1 MSGRSETSAV
11 FADRLS
17 EIRSFWTPLPDKP
30 EETPEGMLRAL
41 WFTAAGSPTSIQKAA
56 QDAGSEKAG
65 PATDAAAAVADLP
78 TLDAEALGRLSALID
93 RKRSGTP
100 LAHLTGRQGFLGL
113 ELLAG
118 PGALIPRRE
127 TEIVGKAALAKIK
140 ALARERGE
148 LLVLDVCTGS
158 GNLALAY
165 AFHEPKAKVFGADLS
180 EDAVALAR
188 LNAAHVGL
196 DVEFRA
202 GDLVAPYDNDGFLG
216 KVDFLSCNPPYISSA
231 KVPQMHNEI
240 SGFEP
245 ELAFNGG
252 VFGVSVLTKLLR
264 NAPRFLKPGS
274 WLGFEVG
281 LGQGP
286 ALAKQLAKNPAFAE
300 VETYADGNG
309 EVRAILARSV

>member
-1 MSGRSETSAV
+1 MSGHTDLSGV
-11 FADRLS
+11 FEDLLS
-17 EIRSFWTPLPDKP
+17 EIRSFWSPLPDKP
-30 EETPEGMLRAL
+30 EEAPEGILRAL
-41 WFTAAGSPTSIQKAA
+41 WLSAGGTPTSIQKAI
-56 QDAGSEKAG
+56 QDAVGEAAG
-65 PATDAAAAVADLP
+65 AKLPA
-78 TLDAEALGRLSALID
+78 LDADALIRLRSLID
-93 RKRSGTP
+93 RKKSGVP

-127 TEIVGKAALAKIK
+127 TEIIGKAALAKIK
-140 ALARERGE
+140 ALARDRGNP
-148 LLVLDVCTGS
+148 LVLDVCTGS

-188 LNAAHVGL
+188 LNAAQLGL

-202 GDLVAPYDNDGFLG
+202 GDLLAPYENEEFLG

-286 ALAKQLAKNPAFAE
+286 ALAKQLGKNPAFAE

-309 EVRAILARSV
+309 EVRAILARSVPEVVS

>member
-1 MSGRSETSAV
+1 MSGEKDPDAV
-11 FADRLS
+11 FADLLS
-17 EIRSFWTPLPDKP
+17 EIRSFWSPLPDKP
-30 EETPEGMLRAL
+30 EESPEGILRAL
-41 WFTAAGSPTSIQKAA
+41 WLTAGGTPTSVQKAA
-56 QDAGSEKAG
+56 PDAGRE
-65 PATDAAAAVADLP
+65 AAAAADLP
-78 TLDAEALGRLSALID
+78 ALGAEALDRLRSLIG
-93 RKRSGTP
+93 RKRSGVP
-100 LAHLTGRQGFLGL
+100 LAHLTGRQGFMGL

-140 ALARERGE
+140 ALARERGD
-148 LLVLDVCTGS
+148 LLVIDVCAGS

-202 GDLVAPYDNDGFLG
+202 GDLVAPYDSGEFLG

-231 KVPQMHNEI
+231 KVPRMHHEI

-252 VFGVSVLTKLLR
+252 AFGVSVLTKFLR

-274 WLGFEVG
+274 WVGFEVG

-286 ALAKQLAKNPAFAE
+286 ALAKQLGKHPAFAE

-309 EVRAILARSV
+309 EVRAILARSVSEVVS

>member
-1 MSGRSETSAV
+1 MESSAV
-11 FADRLS
+11 FANLLS
-17 EIRSFWTPLPDKP
+17 EIRGFWTPLPDKP
-30 EETPEGMLRAL
+30 EEAPEGILRAL
-41 WFTAAGSPTSIQKAA
+41 WLTAGGAPTSIQKAVLDLRTDTPSA
-56 QDAGSEKAG
+56 AG
-65 PATDAAAAVADLP
+65 LP
-78 TLDAEALGRLSALID
+78 DLDADALGRLRSLID
-93 RKRSGTP
+93 RKKSGVP

-127 TEIVGKAALAKIK
+127 TEVVGKAALAKIK
-140 ALARERGE
+140 ALAPERGE

-180 EDAVALAR
+180 EEAVALAR
-188 LNAAHVGL
+188 RNAAHVGL

-202 GDLVAPYDNDGFLG
+202 GDLVAPYDNEEFLG
-216 KVDFLSCNPPYISSA
+216 KLDFLSCNPPYISSA
-231 KVPQMHNEI
+231 KVPQMHKEI

-286 ALAKQLAKNPAFAE
+286 ALAKQLGKNPAFAE
-300 VETYADGNG
+300 VETYADEAG